1 MADNYR
7 MTAPA
12 AATPPVTDP
21 VPLLE
26 RVRQHRQA
34 IYSRKFVTGRSGR
47 QLDIWPTG
55 ITQPSGNFLRD
66 LVIREQARRTLEV
79 GLGLG
84 LSSLAIIE
92 GILTVGGDV
101 HHTTMDFAQAERD
114 YAGRQSILDASARD
128 VSTVM
133 PKDSA
138 VALAELYSSG
148 KRFDFAFVDG
158 SHVFDGVIVDLFY
171 TIRLVKPDGLI
182 VLDDHWMPAVQTALA
197 FCTTNW
203 KVDLE
208 LFDPE
213 GPGGRLVAFRN
224 NGKAHQRAWDH
235 FQPFSRADL
244 PAYPWRV

>member
-1 MADNYR
+1 MTVPFAGNSPATKTAD
-7 MTAPA
+7 
-12 AATPPVTDP
+12 
-21 VPLLE
+21 LLE
-26 RVRQHRQA
+26 RVRQHRQT
-34 IYSRKFVTGRSGR
+34 IYAQRFVTGRSGR

-55 ITQPSGNFLRD
+55 ITQASGDFLRD
-66 LVIREQARRTLEV
+66 LVIREQACRTLEV

-84 LSSLAIIE
+84 LSSLAILE
-92 GILTVGGDV
+92 GILTVGGDI

-114 YAGRQSILDASARD
+114 YAGRQAILDASARD
-128 VSTVM
+128 ITTVI

-138 VALAELYSSG
+138 VALAALCTTER
-148 KRFDFAFVDG
+148 RFDFAFIDG
-158 SHVFDGVIVDLFY
+158 SHLFDGVIIDLFY
-171 TIRLVKPDGLI
+171 AIRLVKSGGLI

-208 LFDPE
+208 LFDPS
-213 GPGGRLVAFRN
+213 GPSGRLVAFRN

-244 PAYPWRV
+244 PAYPWRG